1 MSDQG
6 QSYSTTKGAPVF
18 PYYIDEEMTT
28 SFLATIEGG
37 ISTAERISQTIGT
50 SKLGNVEGEAEASG
64 SVPLIGK
71 ARARGSAGRSSGIT
85 TGEQWEWER
94 QHTLIS
100 SFNVLRD
107 LLVEKGFVKSIIL
120 DSDVELEVGD
130 IVEFEG
136 SIHENPFLEL
146 KEVIETYFKI
156 KPFLENQVETAAPPA
171 NGRNARKSQQA
182 NRGSRADS
190 LITDE
195 EALAKAMVDL
205 GATSFEET
213 GLLDIH
219 IETGHRLLSDA
230 VVTLRSD
237 QQPNQSI
244 AYSKGSRCT
253 VIGKVTGKV
262 GDGETIKMY
271 RRSGLRIF
279 PPSTLEDIV
288 QTMSQT
294 PGLEFDL
301 GQVAIGG
308 PAIQVLPLAI
318 FV

>member
-1 MSDQG
+1 MQG
-6 QSYSTTKGAPVF
+6 QEQATSSRPGIPVF

-50 SKLGNVEGEAEASG
+50 SKLGNLEGEAEASG
-64 SVPLIGK
+64 SVPLFGK
-71 ARARGSAGRSSGIT
+71 ARARGSIGRSSGVT

-107 LLVEKGFVKSIIL
+107 QLYERGFVKSILQDPSVGLKI
-120 DSDVELEVGD
+120 GD

-136 SIHENPFLEL
+136 SIRENPFLEL
-146 KEVIETYFKI
+146 KELFETYFKM
-156 KPFLENQVETAAPPA
+156 KPFLENQGTNQRPA
-171 NGRNARKSQQA
+171 TGGRHTQKSQQA
-182 NRGSRADS
+182 NRGSKAGQS
-190 LITDE
+190 ITAE
-195 EALAKAMVDL
+195 EAMGKAMVDL

-219 IETGHRLLSDA
+219 VATGHNTLSSA
-230 VVTLRSD
+230 VVTLRAD
-237 QQPNQSI
+237 QRPSQSI

-253 VIGKVTGKV
+253 VIGKVTGHV
-262 GDGETIKMY
+262 EEGETIKMY
-271 RRSGLRIF
+271 RRSGLRMF
-279 PPSTLEDIV
+279 PSSTFVGIIES
-288 QTMSQT
+288 MSQL
-294 PGLEFDL
+294 PGLEIDL
-301 GQVAIGG
+301 GQVAISG